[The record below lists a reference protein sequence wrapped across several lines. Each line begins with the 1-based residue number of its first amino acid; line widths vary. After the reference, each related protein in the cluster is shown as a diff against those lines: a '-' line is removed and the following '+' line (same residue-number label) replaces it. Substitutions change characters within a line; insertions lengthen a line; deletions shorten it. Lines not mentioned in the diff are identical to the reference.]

1 MPELPVSL
9 TNMNTTLRAPY
20 RMVARAA
27 NVVATGERIL
37 DAAVD
42 AFWERPSD
50 QISLD
55 DVARRAGVS
64 MQTVIRRFGGKEGL
78 FAAAVERESERVR
91 QERDPAAV
99 ADAASAVAQLITHY
113 EAMGDRVLRMLE
125 EETRI
130 PTLRH
135 VVDRGRRAHRDWCE
149 RVFASALVGLSVV
162 ERHRRVAQLVAVC
175 DVYTWKLLRRDAGLS
190 RKETHLAVLEL
201 LKPLLEAP

>member
-1 MPELPVSL
+1 
-9 TNMNTTLRAPY
+9 
-20 RMVARAA
+20 MVARAA

-91 QERDPAAV
+91 RERDPEAV
-99 ADAASAVAQLITHY
+99 TDAAGAVAQLVTHY
-113 EAMGDRVLRMLE
+113 EAMGDRVLRMLAE
-125 EETRI
+125 EMRV
-130 PTLRH
+130 PTLRP
-135 VVDRGRRAHRDWCE
+135 VVELGRRAHRDWCE
-149 RVFASALVGLSVV
+149 RVFTFALTGLDVA
-162 ERHRRVAQLVAVC
+162 RRRRRVAQLVAVC

-190 RKETHLAVLEL
+190 RRQTELAVLEL
-201 LKPLLEAP
+201 LRPLLEVP

>member
-1 MPELPVSL
+1 M
-9 TNMNTTLRAPY
+9 NMTSPRPY

-37 DAAVD
+37 DAAVE

-55 DVARRAGVS
+55 DVAWRSGVS
-64 MQTVIRRFGGKEGL
+64 VQTVIRRFRGKDGL
-78 FAAAVERESERVR
+78 LAAAIERESERVR
-91 QERDPAAV
+91 RQRDPTAV
-99 ADAASAVAQLITHY
+99 TDAVGAVAQLVTHF
-113 EAMGDRVLRMLE
+113 EAMGDRVLRMLA

-130 PTLRH
+130 PALRH
-135 VVDRGRRAHRDWCE
+135 VVDGGRRAHRNWCK
-149 RVFASALVGLSVV
+149 RVFASELAGLGVA
-162 ERHRRVAQLVAVC
+162 RRRRRVAQLVAVC